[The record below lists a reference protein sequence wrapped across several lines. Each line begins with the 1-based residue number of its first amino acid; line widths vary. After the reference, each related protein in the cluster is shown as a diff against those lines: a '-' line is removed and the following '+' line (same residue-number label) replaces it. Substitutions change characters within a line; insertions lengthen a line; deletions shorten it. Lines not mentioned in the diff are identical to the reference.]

1 MNTVSINVIEN
12 VSLRSFYE
20 NVVSTKAFAVTLGA
34 VPNFKNKYSQEIKRL
49 ICLKEIIQIRGLKR
63 LMRLQD
69 KTCKN
74 CRTWMPACKEWG
86 SNLDKCLSPWFK
98 NNLKNT

>member
-1 MNTVSINVIEN
+1 MNTVSVNVIEN

-20 NVVSTKAFAVTLGA
+20 NVVSTKAFAVTPGA
-34 VPNFKNKYSQEIKRL
+34 VPNFKNKYSQEIKGL
-49 ICLKEIIQIRGLKR
+49 ICLKEIIQIWGLKR

-74 CRTWMPACKEWG
+74 CRTWMPASKEWG

>member
-12 VSLRSFYE
+12 ASLRSFYE
-20 NVVSTKAFAVTLGA
+20 NVVSTKPFAVTPDA

-49 ICLKEIIQIRGLKR
+49 IRLMEIIQIWSLKS
-63 LMRLQD
+63 LMGLQD
-69 KTCKN
+69 KTFKN

-86 SNLDKCLSPWFK
+86 NNLDKCSSP
-98 NNLKNT
+98 